1 MAPGLPK
8 FKIGPFPD
16 FRSSDN
22 TTVIPPSICRCSDS
36 EEESSGNCAKYSAG
50 GESVYAPRDLSDPG
64 TSHNTIQYVLK
75 FHS

>member
-22 TTVIPPSICRCSDS
+22 TTVISPSICRCSDP
-36 EEESSGNCAKYSAG
+36 ETGFSGNCAIYSAG

-64 TSHNTIQYVLK
+64 TSHKYKIQIM
-75 FHS
+75 